1 MPQWVCSW
9 SSIKWFFELKHFTV
23 KDDLS
28 RANPKEGFTVSV
40 NKPIGWTSFD
50 LVAKLRGRLK
60 YVLNKK
66 KVKIGHGGTLDPLAT
81 GLVIIGIGPGT
92 KALNQWIDAT
102 KEYVGE
108 IRFGAVTASFDGETE
123 EENIVSTAD
132 LTLDEIQS
140 AVSGFRGDIYQ
151 RPPVFSAIKKG
162 GVPLYKMAR
171 RGEDVLPEKRLVR
184 IIDFEILSFNNPNLE
199 FRVVCS
205 KGTYIRSLAHDLG
218 QQLGVGGYLS
228 KLDRIAVGEQRSCDA
243 FKIDDLVLALG
254 SVVGAFRRE
263 NVE

>member
-1 MPQWVCSW
+1 MR
-9 SSIKWFFELKHFTV
+9 HFT
-23 KDDLS
+23 KNDPLS
-28 RANPKEGFTVSV
+28 QANPKEGFTVAV
-40 NKPIGWTSFD
+40 YKPSGWTSFD

-92 KALNQWIDAT
+92 KSLNQWIDAT
-102 KEYVGE
+102 KEYVG
-108 IRFGAVTASFDGETE
+108 IIKLGAVTASFDGETE
-123 EENIVSTAD
+123 EENRVSTAD
-132 LTLDEIQS
+132 IRFEEIKS
-140 AVSGFRGDIYQ
+140 AVSGFIGEIYQ
-151 RPPVFSAIKKG
+151 RPPVFSALKKD

-171 RGEDVLPEKRLVR
+171 RGEHVLPEKRLVK
-184 IIDFEILSFNNPNLE
+184 IFEFEILSFNNPEIE

-218 QQLGVGGYLS
+218 QVLGLGGYLS
-228 KLDRIAVGEQRSCDA
+228 SLNRTAVGEQRSSDA
-243 FKIDDLVLALG
+243 FEIDDLVFALG
-254 SVVGAFRRE
+254 SVVGAIRSE